1 MIKVIKVLVLANL
14 FVVIKNWI
22 VDSFQIADYF
32 RIMSGHIDS
41 FSLSYEKIYEVSA
54 IVLLLNVLEIDRED
68 KIIVH

>member
-1 MIKVIKVLVLANL
+1 
-14 FVVIKNWI
+14 
-22 VDSFQIADYF
+22 
-32 RIMSGHIDS
+32 MSGHVDS